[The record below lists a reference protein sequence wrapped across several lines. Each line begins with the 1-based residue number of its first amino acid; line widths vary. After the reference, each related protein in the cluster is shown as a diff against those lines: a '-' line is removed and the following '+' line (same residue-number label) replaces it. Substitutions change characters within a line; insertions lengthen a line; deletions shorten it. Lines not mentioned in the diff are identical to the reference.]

1 MQPINSEKLPVLG
14 GPFVP
19 AIKENGMIFTSGQLG
34 LDTEGTMAEG
44 VDGQSRQ
51 VLENLKNLLEAGGS
65 SLNKVVKT
73 TCFLADIKDYAEFN
87 AVYAEY
93 FGDHKPAR
101 SCFQVGALPLGAL
114 VEIECIASC

>member
-1 MQPINSEKLPVLG
+1 MQSINSDKLPVLG

-34 LDTEGTMAEG
+34 LNTEGVMAEG

-65 SLNKVVKT
+65 SLDKVVKT

-101 SCFQVGALPLGAL
+101 SCFQVAALPLGAL